1 MASVI
6 TDLDHLCIEQMAR
19 RYQPGLRLAAHC
31 PTTLAT
37 LHSPNDLEQCRRIGF
52 PPIREKERELP
63 GARDDLRDQRGRCA
77 LGPRAKVDPEEK
89 PAPHRQRCMD
99 PFDLFGT
106 EFGRRLIPLHTRHLH
121 VLYALPMM
129 GLGTMRGHALEAMDR
144 LDLHITNIC
153 SAFVAD
159 TPPLTLHQPYDRVFR
174 ELAASH
180 QGPLPFGELSV
191 AYRAAQPFDVLVR
204 PGPRP
209 MRDVACAGTVELCT
223 LWIGAR
229 ESDISLLRWRRQCHN
244 SPPVARNGLKDTG
257 ATPVSPRYY
266 SPGLPATVVPGVN
279 KNITTESVVTARTK
293 VVTIPTSSALCNIG
307 NKISRKLRKLLAP
320 RLIAASSMER
330 SICCKPTTAAW

>member
-1 MASVI
+1 MDLHDMASVV
-6 TDLDHLCIEQMAR
+6 TDLDNLCIEQMSR

-31 PTTLAT
+31 PTTPAT
-37 LHSPNDLEQCRRIGF
+37 IHSPNDLEQCRRIGF

-77 LGPRAKVDPEEK
+77 LGTRAKVDPEEK

-106 EFGRRLIPLHTRHLH
+106 ELGMRLIQLHTCHLH

-159 TPPLTLHQPYDRVFR
+159 TPPLTLYQPYDRVFR

-266 SPGLPATVVPGVN
+266 SPGLPDATTGKKRHPVFPVSDVIPAKHRAVVD
-279 KNITTESVVTARTK
+279 A
-293 VVTIPTSSALCNIG
+293 TIVSLG
-307 NKISRKLRKLLAP
+307 QR
-320 RLIAASSMER
+320 
-330 SICCKPTTAAW
+330 CKRFFLNR